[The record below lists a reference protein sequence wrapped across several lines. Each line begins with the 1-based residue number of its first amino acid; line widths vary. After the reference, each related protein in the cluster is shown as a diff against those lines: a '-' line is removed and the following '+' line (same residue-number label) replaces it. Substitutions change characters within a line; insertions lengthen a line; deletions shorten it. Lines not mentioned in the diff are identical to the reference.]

1 LAEPSIHLINPRG
14 DIDFAAFVDREAV
27 GVAGPEELQARLR
40 ASYPDAVV
48 RRRGLAG
55 ESIEVWYV
63 YRDGHW
69 TSADGS

>member
-1 LAEPSIHLINPRG
+1 MQPHVQLIIPRR
-14 DIDFAAFVDREAV
+14 DAAFVALVDREAV
-27 GVAGPEELQARLR
+27 RVAVPEELQARLR
-40 ASYPDAVV
+40 ATYPDAIV

-55 ESIEVWYV
+55 ESVEVWYV